1 MLTSHVIVPR
11 SYFTPLLAPRPGT
24 LQPTLHSHHTSHLPL
39 DHRAYSSCNRALLS
53 LTPYVMGRSRARILN
68 LPDVLSCL
76 VYPNYRI
83 IVADCSQLAALHL
96 LLTHENVNPGFLTST
111 LANSESMVTY
121 SGP

>member
-1 MLTSHVIVPR
+1 
-11 SYFTPLLAPRPGT
+11 
-24 LQPTLHSHHTSHLPL
+24 
-39 DHRAYSSCNRALLS
+39 
-53 LTPYVMGRSRARILN
+53 MGQSRARILN